1 MTNSS
6 TEAQGTQAGPG
17 GVFHVR
23 AEPGDGWWGLTIDEL
38 ANVFAQTRRYEDIEA
53 EARSAIA
60 FWFDV
65 EESKVGEVVV
75 HAAQAPAS
83 AVAL

>member
-1 MTNSS
+1 MTGTS
-6 TEAQGTQAGPG
+6 TETRGIHPGPG

-38 ANVFAQTRRYEDIEA
+38 ETVFAQTRRYEDIEA

-65 EESKVGEVVV
+65 DESQVGEVVV
-75 HAAQAPAS
+75 KSERAPS
-83 AVAL
+83 DAVRL

>member
-1 MTNSS
+1 MTGNS
-6 TEAQGTQAGPG
+6 TEARGIRGGPG

-23 AEPGDGWWGLTIDEL
+23 AELGDGWWGLTIDEL
-38 ANVFAQTRRYEDIEA
+38 ETVFAQTRRYEDIEA

-65 EESKVGEVVV
+65 DGSQVGKVVV
-75 HAAQAPAS
+75 RSEQAS
-83 AVAL
+83 SDAVRL